1 MKDTE
6 PVKLQREVVDKQ
18 TNQALLSNIN
28 HGGTIADIVRLPT
41 WSIL

>member
-6 PVKLQREVVDKQ
+6 SVKLQSEVADKQ

-28 HGGTIADIVRLPT
+28 HGGAMADIVRFLT